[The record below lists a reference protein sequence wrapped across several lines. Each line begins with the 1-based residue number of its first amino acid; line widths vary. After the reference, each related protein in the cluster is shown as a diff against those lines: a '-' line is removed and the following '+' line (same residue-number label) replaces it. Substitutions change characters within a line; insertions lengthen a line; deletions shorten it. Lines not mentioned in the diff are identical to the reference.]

1 MASPRPSRVPPLKV
15 SEENLDKL
23 LSRVGMRVVGLVV
36 VFQKLITV
44 TSN

>member
-23 LSRVGMRVVGLVV
+23 LSGGGMRVVGLVV

-44 TSN
+44 RSN

>member
-1 MASPRPSRVPPLKV
+1 MASPRLSHVPPLKV

-44 TSN
+44 RSN

>member
-1 MASPRPSRVPPLKV
+1 MASPRLSHVPPLKV

-23 LSRVGMRVVGLVV
+23 LSGVGMRVVGLVV
-36 VFQKLITV
+36 LFQKLRTV